1 MRDKKL
7 LVLLAMSIFMALPAQ
22 VSGEGSRFSYR
33 FSAVSADQIFDAAQV
48 IANRYTGIYTIQNID
63 AESRRLNL
71 FVDYYSTEL
80 IVTITSVAEMV
91 TLFDIEASG
100 SQANSRDETIKTFV
114 LFLEGEVKTLQE
126 NNLQGVRIDNF
137 AALRNSLIGKNV
149 RARISLPAWS
159 QGGEL
164 LRFPPGRNVKPT
176 EIATITEVLLCF
188 EYPVAEMSC
197 SETSRRAR
205 TILVLLFNGAQPRP
219 KPPAARQVVL
229 SGTGEGRATIVWE
242 SIICLFGTVLDCMS
256 TQQRQQMRLQER
268 AMQTT
273 VRESR
278 QDRLDT
284 ERREAE
290 RAYKDA
296 GPEIA
301 IWLDVFANQ
310 DGKIVLTHKQMTDL
324 IGRFVSV
331 VDSEQ

>member
-80 IVTITSVAEMV
+80 IVTITDVAEMV
-91 TLFDIEASG
+91 TLLDIEASG

-126 NNLQGVRIDNF
+126 NNLHGVSIDNF
-137 AALRNSLIGKNV
+137 SALRNSLIGKNV
-149 RARISLPAWS
+149 RARISLPVWS
-159 QGGEL
+159 QGEEL
-164 LRFPPGRNVKPT
+164 LRFPPGRNLKPT
-176 EIATITEVLLCF
+176 EMATITEVLLCF
-188 EYPVAEMSC
+188 EYPAAEMSC

-205 TILVLLFNGAQPRP
+205 TILVLLLNGAEPRP
-219 KPPAARQVVL
+219 KPPAARQIVPIGY
-229 SGTGEGRATIVWE
+229 SGAGGDLLD
-242 SIICLFGTVLDCMS
+242 SIYCLFGGVLDCMEA
-256 TQQRQQMRLQER
+256 QQRQQMRLQER
-268 AMQTT
+268 AMQGT
-273 VRESR
+273 VRESM
-278 QDRLDT
+278 QDRLDA

-301 IWLDVFANQ
+301 IWLDVFARE
-310 DGKIVLTHKQMTDL
+310 DGKIVLTQEQLTNL
-324 IGRFVSV
+324 ISRFVSV